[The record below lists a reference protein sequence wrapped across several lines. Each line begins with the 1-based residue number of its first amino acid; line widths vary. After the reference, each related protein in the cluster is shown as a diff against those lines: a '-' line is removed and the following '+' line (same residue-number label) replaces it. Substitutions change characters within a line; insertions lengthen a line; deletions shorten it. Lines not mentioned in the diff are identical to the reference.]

1 MDNELKRMAEALD
14 KVSLHLEELVA
25 RIVTAGA
32 VPVAEPTVEEEEVEE
47 ITVGPVAEVI
57 DLSTAP
63 VAEPEPKVN
72 GAEVL
77 PAVSTWTKQSLW
89 ELMNETYQLLETR
102 KRGNEIGVVLSEFN
116 ALHVDQLDP
125 AHYPAVAERLQ
136 ALQQEVQ
143 Q

>member
-1 MDNELKRMAEALD
+1 MDNELKRIAEALE
-14 KVSLHLEELVA
+14 KVSLHLEQLVTQ
-25 RIVTAGA
+25 IVTTGGE
-32 VPVAEPTVEEEEVEE
+32 PVAEPTVEEEEVK
-47 ITVGPVAEVI
+47 TAEVI

-72 GAEVL
+72 GAEVM

-125 AHYPAVAERLQ
+125 AHYPAVAERLR